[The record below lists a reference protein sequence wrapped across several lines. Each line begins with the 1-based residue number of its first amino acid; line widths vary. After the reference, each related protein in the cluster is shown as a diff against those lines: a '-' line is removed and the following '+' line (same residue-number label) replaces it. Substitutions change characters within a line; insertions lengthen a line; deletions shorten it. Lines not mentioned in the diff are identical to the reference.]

1 MNNIDALI
9 NVILLGLLLF
19 KQDVLH
25 SVLTI
30 ECYWIIL
37 QFIWITCRPRTI
49 QYDLYYV

>member
-1 MNNIDALI
+1 MNNIDAII

-19 KQDVLH
+19 KKDVLH

-37 QFIWITCRPRTI
+37 QFIWITCRPRI
-49 QYDLYYV
+49 YQWFLSYL